1 MFYWVKDKYNISY
14 ALFIESKYKPE
25 KTQFLTPDEYNQQIG
40 FIVYLKDE
48 KIRNHTHDFSIR
60 KNLNGSSEVLIVRKG
75 SCNILI
81 YDKNQD
87 LIASQKL
94 ELHDIIF
101 LIQGSHAINFLE
113 DSILLEVKQGPYL
126 GIQEKIFI

>member
-14 ALFIESKYKPE
+14 ALFIKSKYKPE
-25 KTQFLTPDEYNQQIG
+25 KTQFLTPDKYNQQIG

-48 KIRNHTHDFSIR
+48 KIKNHTHDFSIR
-60 KNLNGSSEVLIVRKG
+60 NNLNGTSEVLIVRKG

-81 YDKNQD
+81 YDKNQY

-94 ELHDIIF
+94 ELNDIIF

-113 DSILLEVKQGPYL
+113 DSILLEIKQGPYL